1 MTEPRIIYEDN
12 NFLAVNKPAGL
23 LVHRARI
30 SNFPA
35 CAPSSAVLLRRGTEA
50 SADAKALADRSA
62 GRQFPR
68 PPYFAT
74 RSGQA
79 ISKELTLVEWLLK
92 RYPEIRSV
100 GDEPETRP
108 GIVHRL
114 DRDTSG
120 LLLVAKTQRYFE
132 YLKSLFQKQQ
142 IEKKYLAFVFGRLS
156 PKAGV
161 IEKPI
166 GIKSGTI
173 KRSVHSEKMAKA
185 AVTAYKVIKEL
196 RAEEAEFFSL
206 LEIRPTTGRTH
217 QIRVHLSSIG
227 HPLVGDKLYG
237 RKKQPIWAARLML
250 HAYSLGFRAADGRRM
265 QIEVE
270 PPSDFERIL
279 GCLRPI

>member
-1 MTEPRIIYEDN
+1 MTEPKIIYEDN
-12 NFLAVNKPAGL
+12 NFLAVDKPAGL
-23 LVHRARI
+23 LVHKTYNPKHEAR
-30 SNFPA
+30 
-35 CAPSSAVLLRRGTEA
+35 
-50 SADAKALADRSA
+50 
-62 GRQFPR
+62 
-68 PPYFAT
+68 
-74 RSGQA
+74 
-79 ISKELTLVEWLLK
+79 KEPTLVEWLLK
-92 RYPEIRSV
+92 RYPEIRNV

-114 DRDTSG
+114 DKDASG
-120 LLLVAKTQRYFE
+120 LLLVAKNQKYFE

-185 AVTAYKVIKEL
+185 ATTVYKVIKEL
-196 RAEEAEFFSL
+196 RDEEADFFSL
-206 LEIRPTTGRTH
+206 LEIRPATGRTH

-237 RKKQPIWAARLML
+237 RKKQPLWTARLML
-250 HAYSLGFRAADGRRM
+250 HGYSLGFRAADGQRI
-265 QIEVE
+265 QIEAE
-270 PPSDFERIL
+270 PPRDFKRIL